1 MIATVV
7 CPITKEAIVDY
18 QGKEGG
24 NSATPKSSAIDRYD
38 GVCIMYSGGQ
48 ATTLEQIFS
57 MISANH
63 SRCELSRFF
72 YQYCC

>member
-7 CPITKEAIVDY
+7 RPITKEAIVDY

-38 GVCIMYSGGQ
+38 GVCIMYSGAKLQ
-48 ATTLEQIFS
+48 RLSNIFT
-57 MISANH
+57 IS
-63 SRCELSRFF
+63 
-72 YQYCC
+72 